1 MNMPRKTVYVV
12 YATFNDA
19 IRLYRSAKRKGYSYG
34 TIEPLPDDDPNVS
47 IISSGMRIIKDSTGN
62 RMEYPHSRYLVP
74 RKHVVFFYKRKLPN
88 VLIYRDYQAKTL
100 NQPDFELYKVTLTR
114 EY

>member
-1 MNMPRKTVYVV
+1 MSTPRKTVYVF

-19 IRLYRSAKRKGYSYG
+19 IRLYRSARRKGYSYG
-34 TIEPLPDDDPNVS
+34 EIEPLPDDDPNVS
-47 IISSGMRIIKDSTGN
+47 IRSHGMRIIKDADGN
-62 RMEYPHSRYLVP
+62 KMEYPHSRYLVP
-74 RKHVVFFYKRKLPN
+74 KKHVVFFYKRKLPN
-88 VLIYRDYQAKTL
+88 VLIYGDYQAKTL